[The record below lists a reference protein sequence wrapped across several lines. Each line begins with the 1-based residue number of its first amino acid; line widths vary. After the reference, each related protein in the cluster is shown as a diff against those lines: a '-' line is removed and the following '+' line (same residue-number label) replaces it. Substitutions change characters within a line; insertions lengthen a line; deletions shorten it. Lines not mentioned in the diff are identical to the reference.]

1 MKSTRLF
8 LLAALL
14 PALLAALPAS
24 AADGKTYSPG
34 HFDGVEVSGSAIVR
48 FIQGAEDSVFIEGAG
63 DAQDVVQPEV
73 HKGTL
78 LIEPA
83 GSWKFWNG
91 QRPRVT
97 ITARELAR
105 VSISGAADFIA
116 ESPVSAGRLVIN
128 ISGAGLVRFDQ
139 LKADQLSFRVAGSG
153 DGQLAGT
160 ARDVEIKISGRSEFR
175 GEKLMTERAKV
186 AISGLGDAKLW
197 VTKELS
203 LSVTGVGSV
212 DYWGSPAVQRSVSG
226 HATINDR
233 GAKPTN

>member
-1 MKSTRLF
+1 MNRARLL

-14 PALLAALPAS
+14 PALLAVLPAS

-34 HFDGVEVSGSAIVR
+34 HFDGIEVSGSAIIR
-48 FIQGAEDSVFIEGAG
+48 FVQGAEDSVFIEGAG
-63 DAQDVVQPEV
+63 DAQDAMQPEV
-73 HKGTL
+73 HHGTL
-78 LIEPA
+78 VIEPA
-83 GSWKFWNG
+83 GAWKFWNG

-116 ESPVSAGRLVIN
+116 ESPVNAGHLVVN
-128 ISGAGLVRFDQ
+128 ISGSGLVRFDQ
-139 LKADQLSFRVAGSG
+139 LKVDQLSFRVAGSG
-153 DGQLAGT
+153 DGQMAGT
-160 ARDVEIKISGRSEFR
+160 ARVVEIKISGRSEFR
-175 GEKLMTERAKV
+175 GEKLMIERAKV

-226 HATINDR
+226 HATITDR
-233 GAKPTN
+233 GAKPPN